1 MKEICFTCL
10 CFLFGFHSLKAEAV
24 KSFPSCK
31 SCEAKA
37 KPIRKTTSF
46 KRKTYSE
53 KISINL
59 NTQIDETKKP

>member
-1 MKEICFTCL
+1 MKAICFVL
-10 CFLFGFHSLKAEAV
+10 LSLLLGFHSVSVGAI

-37 KPIRKTTSF
+37 KPIRRTTSF

-59 NTQIDETKKP
+59 NTQLDETKKP